1 MRLSLIRGCIVIITA
16 VLILLDAEIFLR
28 TINYPWHACQ
38 EIYTVSEAKFA
49 QFDDEL
55 GWSYIPHRTTVG
67 DYGEKYI
74 INHEGYRAASQDYK
88 TDFTK
93 PIILIIGDSM
103 LFGHGLNFEDTFGYK
118 LKKALNGK
126 FEVLNFAVQAY
137 GTDQVYIMLK
147 RVFPKYRPQ
156 VIIMNTYAE
165 QVSRNVNRDRREFTT
180 LKCSKITGTKPRFT
194 LRNGILTL
202 ADKPQRFSDYDNP
215 RLLLLAKRFVD
226 GKLESRS
233 QKSGLEITRALI
245 NEIEFYTRWNNARLY
260 IINIDNSDQ
269 AYLDGSNSNALGITT
284 YAYGSKKSI
293 YHVSETDA
301 HPNTLGTTM
310 MVERFM
316 SQFTGEQSFR

>member
-1 MRLSLIRGCIVIITA
+1 MYKVSARFCFACFSALLVIFNA
-16 VLILLDAEIFLR
+16 EVLLR
-28 TINYPWHACQ
+28 IINYPLQDCK
-38 EIYTVSEAKFA
+38 EIYTVTEAGFA
-49 QFDDEL
+49 QFDAEL
-55 GWSYIPHRTTVG
+55 GWSYIPNRTTVG

-74 INHEGYRAASQDYK
+74 LNKEGYRAASEVYK

-93 PIILIIGDSM
+93 PIILIVGDSM

-118 LKKALNGK
+118 LKKALNVK
-126 FEVLNFAVQAY
+126 FEVVNFAVQAY

-215 RLLLLAKRFVD
+215 RLLLLIKKFVD

-233 QKSGLEITRALI
+233 QKSGLEITGALI
-245 NEIEFYTRWNNARLY
+245 DEIELYTRQNNAQLY
-260 IINIDNSDQ
+260 IVNADNSDQ
-269 AYLDGSNSNALGITT
+269 NLTEDKNFKVLGFST
-284 YAYGSKKSI
+284 YEDEKNKSKYQISG
-293 YHVSETDA
+293 TDA
-301 HPNTLGTTM
+301 HPNSLGTTM
-310 MVERFM
+310 MVESFM
-316 SQFTGEQSFR
+316 RQFANEQSFK